1 MHICFITNEYPKPN
15 YPHGGIGTF
24 VQTISRKLV
33 EKGHEVSVV
42 GINTYTKT
50 DENEYENGVRVYRLK
65 PKIVKGLTWYFNNNI
80 INKKLDKIHA
90 KKPIDIVEA
99 SELGLALVKKRKTIR
114 YIIRLH
120 GGHHFF
126 AEAENRKVSLW
137 KGFQEKKSFKKADG
151 FIAVSEY
158 VKLYTSKFLS
168 YNNKPI
174 KVLMSPINLDI
185 FKPNPEVKVE
195 PDTILFAGTVCEKKG
210 VGQLIKAMPKVLKD
224 YPEANLFVYGR
235 DWYFKDGSS
244 YINYL
249 KNDVIPKLKGISK
262 HIHFMGAVPINDLTN
277 KYASAEVCVFPSL
290 METQGL
296 VAPEAMAV
304 QKLVVFS
311 EYGPGKETIEH
322 EKTGLLCNPYDENDI
337 ADKIK
342 WALEHKN
349 ETNEIAKKAREH
361 VLSNF
366 NRDNILNENI
376 KFYNKIKA

>member
-137 KGFQEKKSFKKADG
+137 KGFQEKKSFKKADR

-158 VKLYTSKFLS
+158 VKLHTSKFLS
-168 YNNKPI
+168 YNNKP
-174 KVLMSPINLDI
+174 
-185 FKPNPEVKVE
+185 
-195 PDTILFAGTVCEKKG
+195 
-210 VGQLIKAMPKVLKD
+210 
-224 YPEANLFVYGR
+224 
-235 DWYFKDGSS
+235 
-244 YINYL
+244 
-249 KNDVIPKLKGISK
+249 DV
-262 HIHFMGAVPINDLTN
+262 H
-277 KYASAEVCVFPSL
+277 
-290 METQGL
+290 
-296 VAPEAMAV
+296 
-304 QKLVVFS
+304 
-311 EYGPGKETIEH
+311 EH
-322 EKTGLLCNPYDENDI
+322 GNT
-337 ADKIK
+337 
-342 WALEHKN
+342 
-349 ETNEIAKKAREH
+349 
-361 VLSNF
+361 
-366 NRDNILNENI
+366 
-376 KFYNKIKA
+376 